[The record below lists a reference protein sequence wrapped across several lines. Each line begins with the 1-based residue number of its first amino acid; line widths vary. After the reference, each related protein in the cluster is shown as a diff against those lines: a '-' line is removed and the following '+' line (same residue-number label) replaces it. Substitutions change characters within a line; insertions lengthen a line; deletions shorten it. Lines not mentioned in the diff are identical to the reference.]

1 MNSQEKRTALS
12 LAAVYAFRMLG
23 LFMILPVLPLYTD
36 SLQDI
41 TPFLIGVAIGV
52 YGLTQAVFQ
61 IPLGLLSDKIG
72 RKPVIIGG
80 LVLFAVGG
88 VIAALANDNIYLII
102 LGRAIQGMG
111 AIAAATMA
119 LAADLTREENRAK
132 VMAFIGMSI
141 GLAFMLAM
149 ILGPVI
155 NSWVGI
161 SGIFW
166 VTSIMA
172 LCGIFLIRFIVPTPA
187 KSFSHRD
194 AGIIS
199 GYLKPALNNSSLLRL
214 DLGVFLLHAI
224 MTANFTVIPLILRDH
239 LGFEVSDHW
248 KIYLPTFLLSF
259 VLSVPL
265 IILAEKYRQIKPVL
279 LISIGLLIAAQVLL
293 AAQFTML
300 VPMLVGFL
308 LFFVGFNF
316 LEAVLPSL
324 VAKYSTVDNKG
335 TAMGVF
341 STSQFSGIF
350 VGGVLAGAINM
361 AWGMNGVLILGGL
374 LAVLWLLVAFTLP
387 VPQFYKTKVI
397 RLHARFTE
405 TPETTSTALLLI
417 PGVKEV
423 SIALEEG
430 VAYLKVDNKELDTI
444 ALEAYSG

>member
-1 MNSQEKRTALS
+1 MNSQEKRTAFS
-12 LAAVYAFRMLG
+12 LATVYAFRMLG

-36 SLQDI
+36 SLQDV

-52 YGLTQAVFQ
+52 YGLTQAAFQ

-80 LVLFAVGG
+80 LAVFAIGG
-88 VIAALANDNIYLII
+88 AIAALANDNIYLII

-149 ILGPVI
+149 ILGPLI
-155 NSWVGI
+155 NSWTGI

-166 VTSIMA
+166 VTSMMA
-172 LCGIFLIRFIVPTPA
+172 LCGIILIRYTVPTPA
-187 KSFSHRD
+187 TSFSHRD

-199 GYLKPALNNSSLLRL
+199 GYLKPALTNPSLLRI

-224 MTANFTVIPLILRDH
+224 MTANFTVIPIILRDH
-239 LGFEVSDHW
+239 LGFEVINHW
-248 KIYLPTFLLSF
+248 KVYLPVFVVSF

-265 IILAEKYRQIKPVL
+265 IILAEKYRKIKSVL
-279 LISIGLLIAAQVLL
+279 LISICLLIAAQILL
-293 AAQFTML
+293 ASQFTML
-300 VPMLVGFL
+300 EPMLLGFL

-324 VAKYSTVDNKG
+324 VAKYSTVDTKG

-350 VGGVLAGAINM
+350 VGGVLAGTISM
-361 AWGMNGVLILGGL
+361 VWGISGVLILGGI
-374 LAVLWLLVAFTLP
+374 LASLWLLIAFSLP
-387 VPQFYKTKVI
+387 IPQFYKTKVI
-397 RLHARFTE
+397 RLHARFIK
-405 TPETTSTALLLI
+405 TPEDTSRALLLI

-423 SIALEEG
+423 SIAIEES
-430 VAYLKVDNKELDTI
+430 VAYLKVESKELDNN
-444 ALEAYSG
+444 ALKIYSS